1 MSKHNFGIMN
11 NKPMNKERFDEY
23 EPNKYNCI
31 SVDDD
36 FIESIL
42 SELQNVSCYWHTLQ
56 NKGDG
61 LAYCGITLIPPE
73 SMDSLK
79 NILSLKDNIEYK
91 DLISLVNKAKEE
103 NKYIIHFGI

>member
-11 NKPMNKERFDEY
+11 NKPMNEERFDEY

-42 SELQNVSCYWHTLQ
+42 SELQTVNCYWHTLQ

-79 NILSLKDNIEYK
+79 NTLLLQDKIEYK

>member
-1 MSKHNFGIMN
+1 MN
-11 NKPMNKERFDEY
+11 EERFDEY

-42 SELQNVSCYWHTLQ
+42 SELQNVNCYWHTLQ

-79 NILSLKDNIEYK
+79 NTLLLQDKIEYK

>member
-1 MSKHNFGIMN
+1 MAKHEFGIMN

-23 EPNKYNCI
+23 NPNKYNCI

-36 FIESIL
+36 FIESIS
-42 SELQNVSCYWHTLQ
+42 SELQNVSCYCHTLQ
-56 NKGDG
+56 NKCDG

-73 SMDSLK
+73 SMD
-79 NILSLKDNIEYK
+79 ILIKILLLQDKLEYT
-91 DLISLVNKAKEE
+91 DLISLVNQAKEE